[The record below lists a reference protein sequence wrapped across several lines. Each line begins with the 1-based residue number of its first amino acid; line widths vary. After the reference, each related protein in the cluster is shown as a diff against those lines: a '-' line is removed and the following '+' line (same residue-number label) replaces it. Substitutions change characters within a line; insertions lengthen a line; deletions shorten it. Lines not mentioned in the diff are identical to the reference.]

1 MVRAYSTLSGRE
13 TEAGYTDIEFKAIK
27 DKIDQFVKIKDEISV
42 ASGDYIDL
50 KLYEPDMRK
59 LIDTYIRSNRSK
71 VVADLSDRPLL
82 ELLATEGA
90 KAIESLP
97 VGIQEN
103 SKAVAETITNNIRRT
118 VIERSPTN
126 PKYFELM
133 SHLLSEVVKQLAQ
146 DAADYEALLKRLI
159 ELSDQVL
166 NPKHSYPIEISRLG
180 AGAGAIFDQV
190 NQDISVTESANRILM
205 DAQDGWRTNA
215 MKSRILRNE
224 LLECFKDEA
233 LVDRI
238 IEVAKYYENY

>member
-1 MVRAYSTLSGRE
+1 VVRAYSTLSGRE
-13 TEAGYTDIEFKAIK
+13 GQAGYTDVEFKFIK
-27 DKIDQFVKIKDEISV
+27 EKIDHFVKIKDEISV

-82 ELLATEGA
+82 ELLATEGV
-90 KAIESLP
+90 KAIENLP
-97 VGIQEN
+97 AGIQEN

-118 VIERSPTN
+118 VIEKSPTN
-126 PKYFELM
+126 PKYFEKM
-133 SHLLSEVVKQLAQ
+133 SHLLSEVVKQLDQ
-146 DAADYEALLKRLI
+146 DSVEYEALLMKLI
-159 ELSDQVL
+159 ALSDEVL
-166 NPKHSYPIEISRLG
+166 NPKHSYPVEISQLG
-180 AGAGAIFDQV
+180 AGAGAIYDQV

-205 DAQDGWRTNA
+205 HAQDGWRTNA

-224 LLECFKDEA
+224 LLECLNNEA
-233 LVDRI
+233 LVDQI